1 MSAKFKQR
9 KASNKVYI
17 ICATV
22 AVLAL
27 AVIFGLFLSRNRQVA
42 PVYEL
47 EVEGLEAETP
57 AEAQAACRG
66 DHERFAEAMEKY
78 GENSW
83 VWCGGKTLYLVKSD
97 VLTIDTEAEPSNF
110 TAVKFKD
117 ENHDVKSGYII
128 DPSIAPKELGRL
140 EISESEE
147 YTFENVSMTVRV
159 GLRSGDISYENA
171 VYLWE
176 KGSNLVLAVRPD
188 TYETVEGS
196 IVNFTDDGN
205 VTHTCY
211 ILDTAID

>member
-1 MSAKFKQR
+1 MSAFNRSKQ
-9 KASNKVYI
+9 ASKKVYI
-17 ICATV
+17 ICAIV
-22 AVLAL
+22 AMLVLAVVFCL
-27 AVIFGLFLSRNRQVA
+27 HMYRNSQVA
-42 PVYEL
+42 PVYKL
-47 EVEGLEAETP
+47 KVEGLEAETP
-57 AEAQAACRG
+57 AQAQAACRG

-159 GLRSGDISYENA
+159 GLRSGDIDYENA

-176 KGSNLVLAVRPD
+176 KGSDLVLAVRPD

-196 IVNFTDDGN
+196 IVSFTDDGN

>member
-1 MSAKFKQR
+1 MSAIDNSKR
-9 KASNKVYI
+9 ASNKVYI
-17 ICATV
+17 ICAVV
-22 AVLAL
+22 AVFAL
-27 AVIFGLFLSRNRQVA
+27 AIIFGVHMYRNSQVA

-47 EVEGLEAETP
+47 MVEGLEAETP

-78 GENSW
+78 GESSW
-83 VWCGGKTLYLVKSD
+83 VWCGGKTLYLVKPD
-97 VLTIDTEAEPSNF
+97 ALVIDTEAEPSNF

-117 ENHDVKSGYII
+117 ENRGEKSGYIV
-128 DPSIAPKELGRL
+128 DPSIAPKELGRIEL
-140 EISESEE
+140 GESEE

-159 GLRSGDISYENA
+159 GLRNGDIDYENA

-176 KGSNLVLAVRPD
+176 KGSDLVLAVRPD
-188 TYETVEGS
+188 TYDIVEGS
-196 IVNFTDDGN
+196 IVSFTDDGN

>member
-1 MSAKFKQR
+1 MSAIDNSKR
-9 KASNKVYI
+9 ASNKVYI
-17 ICATV
+17 ICAVV
-22 AVLAL
+22 AVFAL
-27 AVIFGLFLSRNRQVA
+27 AIIFGVHMYRNSQVA

-47 EVEGLEAETP
+47 MVEGLEAETP

-78 GENSW
+78 GESSW
-83 VWCGGKTLYLVKSD
+83 VWCGGKTLYLVKPD
-97 VLTIDTEAEPSNF
+97 ALVIDTEAEPSNF

-117 ENHDVKSGYII
+117 ENRGEKSGYIV
-128 DPSIAPKELGRL
+128 DPSIAPKELGRIEL
-140 EISESEE
+140 GESEE

-159 GLRSGDISYENA
+159 GLRNGDIDYENA

-176 KGSNLVLAVRPD
+176 KGSDLVLAVRPD

-196 IVNFTDDGN
+196 IVSFTDDGN

>member
-83 VWCGGKTLYLVKSD
+83 VWCGGKTLYLVESD
-97 VLTIDTEAEPSNF
+97 VLIYHRPLYRAQGVRAAGDQ
-110 TAVKFKD
+110 
-117 ENHDVKSGYII
+117 
-128 DPSIAPKELGRL
+128 
-140 EISESEE
+140 
-147 YTFENVSMTVRV
+147 RV
-159 GLRSGDISYENA
+159 GG
-171 VYLWE
+171 VYL
-176 KGSNLVLAVRPD
+176 
-188 TYETVEGS
+188 
-196 IVNFTDDGN
+196 
-205 VTHTCY
+205 
-211 ILDTAID
+211 

>member
-1 MSAKFKQR
+1 MSAMDKSKR
-9 KASNKVYI
+9 ASNKVYI
-17 ICATV
+17 ICAMA

-27 AVIFGLFLSRNRQVA
+27 AIIFGVHMYLKGQVA

-47 EVEGLEAETP
+47 KVEGLEAKTP

-78 GENSW
+78 GESSW
-83 VWCGGKTLYLVKSD
+83 VWCGGKTLYLVKPD
-97 VLTIDTEAEPSNF
+97 ALVIDAEAEPCNF

-117 ENHDVKSGYII
+117 EKRNEKSGYIV
-128 DPSIAPKELGRL
+128 DPSIAPKELGRIEL
-140 EISESEE
+140 GESEE

-159 GLRSGDISYENA
+159 GLRNGDIDYENA

-176 KGSNLVLAVRPD
+176 KGSDLVLAARPD

-196 IVNFTDDGN
+196 IVSFTDDGN

>member
-1 MSAKFKQR
+1 MSAIDNSKRAPDKI
-9 KASNKVYI
+9 YI
-17 ICATV
+17 ICAAV
-22 AVLAL
+22 AVLVL
-27 AVIFGLFLSRNRQVA
+27 AVIFGLHLYRNSQVA

-47 EVEGLEAETP
+47 KVEGLEAETP

-78 GENSW
+78 GESSW
-83 VWCGGKTLYLVKSD
+83 VWCGGKTLYLVKPD
-97 VLTIDTEAEPSNF
+97 ALVIDTEAEPSNF

-117 ENHDVKSGYII
+117 ENRGEKSGYIV
-128 DPSIAPKELGRL
+128 DPSIAPKELGRIEL
-140 EISESEE
+140 GESEE

-159 GLRSGDISYENA
+159 GLRNGDIDYENA

-176 KGSNLVLAVRPD
+176 KGSDLVLAVRPD

-196 IVNFTDDGN
+196 IVSFTDDGN